1 LYPED
6 NGTYYYNISSA
17 GKIYKPSPGAGS
29 ITVNGAN
36 VSVSITFTE
45 VTYTITFTESG
56 LTSGTWYVNVS
67 TTSQLF
73 SEPYGTTTISFSEP
87 NGTYSF
93 TAQTNYKIDKPS
105 PSSGSFIVN
114 GASVSETITFAKVTY
129 TITFTETGLTSG
141 TWWANVSTTSQVFS
155 EPYTTSTISF
165 TETNG
170 TYYWNVSTNYKLY
183 YPTPASGKF
192 VVNGA
197 NVSVSITFAEKTYT
211 VKFVD
216 KNLTSGN
223 WYVNVTTTS
232 QSFSSAYSSNITF
245 AEGNGTYHFKV
256 YASLVT
262 ASANPSSGNFT
273 VNGTIITITIT
284 FTIEQYYLQTINI
297 TNSTVLSGLYSA
309 GTNFLIQLP
318 TGTMLYTEFISYTS
332 GSSLDIKVV
341 TPGSTSTIEFD
352 EFPTFESYLTKSG
365 YLENSS
371 GTYNF
376 GAVLVPSTMPSFS
389 FGART
394 LFQANANPSNIGSV
408 LPAGEFPLTG
418 NNETYSY
425 QVPVQPGVNYLT
437 INWNDSWS
445 FTNQG
450 ILPGTYVLETDIS
463 SLTFYS
469 ISGLAYVEVSII
481 EPNIAIGQQQPV
493 SISLEQSVR
502 NSTSAIPQS
511 MYGEFSLSVSYV
523 PYGETAPVQ
532 FYPGSFQFTLPFGS
546 TAIATVDDYW
556 QEAVGKAQF
565 TVPDSSISVTIPVN
579 MTELVFSEN
588 GTGASPPLVSIQSG
602 NYNLT
607 TSSPVLV
614 KNGGSYRW
622 FVSALDPQTYLERI
636 YSNIVLATGAV
647 QIVTVPIGS
656 PISSLVI
663 NVYAYNGSG
672 IGELANGGPSIGNP
686 TAILL
691 INNVS
696 VPFSSTFEGL
706 LGQTVNVTV
715 KDVLGHILLQ
725 REIDLNSPLMTVNL
739 NITTPSYMIGFMNDE
754 TIDPSSPLATQYS
767 SISVLGTHA
776 YYNFTTRVQKES
788 EIYLRA
794 GYTYHLYTHDN
805 LTDTLNIS
813 LAGGNVFWAF
823 NGQNITKITEAAF
836 FNATI
841 SLSLYLS
848 PISEVQTNKSSTFTL
863 TIKLERANIFYNL
876 TESQTLFLI
885 RNLSIDLSLN
895 GILLD
900 GVIPKYVSPGV
911 ISFTILVNKTGSGY
925 QISAQVSKTNFSGIM
940 VSGSTYATFASVP
953 FNPSNPP
960 NPMQQFLTSTGA
972 QLFYFLVTIITV
984 IAYVYR
990 RLTKKRTELDDE
1002 VNSAGV
1008 GIEGQVLLKG
1018 MNHRVDPSSPPLTL
1032 IEQQMFDAIP
1042 SKVKDKLIYDLT
1054 SGTVRLNTAKPKF
1067 RWRKIA

>member
-1 LYPED
+1 MYLSIYNAQGAQSSITVYWIREIVNVSMPSSTIGTGTSYYSVSFHESGLPSGTEWYANVTGQTSHSSTTPYVNSTLPNGTYYYNISSINILYHPVPETGSFTINGANVSISITFTEKVYTVTFTESGLPTSYKWYANVTSQSSQSSTTSTISLQEP

-36 VSVSITFTE
+36 VSISITFTE
-45 VTYTITFTESG
+45 VIYTITFTESG
-56 LTSGTWYVNVS
+56 LTNGTWYVNVS
-67 TTSQLF
+67 TTSQAF
-73 SEPYGTTTISFSEP
+73 SELYSATTISFNEP

-93 TAQTNYKIDKPS
+93 TTQTNYKVDKPS
-105 PSSGSFIVN
+105 PSSGTFTVN

-141 TWWANVSTTSQVFS
+141 TWWANVSTTSQTFS

-183 YPTPASGKF
+183 YPTPTSGKF

-245 AEGNGTYHFKV
+245 AEGNGTYHFNV
-256 YASLVT
+256 YASLIT
-262 ASANPSSGNFT
+262 ASPSPASGNFT

-297 TNSTVLSGLYSA
+297 TNLTVLSGLNSA

-341 TPGSTSTIEFD
+341 TPGGTSTIEFD

-376 GAVLVPSTMPSFS
+376 GAVLVPSTMPSYS
-389 FGART
+389 FGTKT
-394 LFQANANPSNIGSV
+394 LFQANANPEAVTAMGPIDM
-408 LPAGEFPLTG
+408 FPQVG
-418 NNETYSY
+418 NNETFEY
-425 QVPVQPGVNYLT
+425 QIPISSSTNYLT
-437 INWNDSWS
+437 VNWNQSWT

-450 ILPGTYVLETDIS
+450 IIPGTYILNTNLA
-463 SLTFYS
+463 SLTFYDT
-469 ISGLAYVEVSII
+469 SGYSFVQVTII
-481 EPNIAIGQQQPV
+481 EPNVNIGQQQQV
-493 SISLEQSVR
+493 SISLEQSVG
-502 NSTSAIPQS
+502 SYVSSLPQAD
-511 MYGEFSLSVSYV
+511 YGQFSLNVSYTLFGGGHAV
-523 PYGETAPVQ
+523 S
-532 FYPGSFQFTLPFGS
+532 FNPGSFQFTLPYGS
-546 TAIATVDDYW
+546 SATVIVSDYW
-556 QEAVGKAQF
+556 HEIVGRTQF
-565 TVPDSSISVTIPVN
+565 TVPDSSISVTIPTN

-588 GTGASPPLVSIQSG
+588 GTGASPPLVSIQFG

-647 QIVTVPIGS
+647 QIVDVPIGS

-836 FNATI
+836 FI
-841 SLSLYLS
+841 
-848 PISEVQTNKSSTFTL
+848 PPCHPVF
-863 TIKLERANIFYNL
+863 FNL
-876 TESQTLFLI
+876 CSGHT
-885 RNLSIDLSLN
+885 R
-895 GILLD
+895 LL
-900 GVIPKYVSPGV
+900 
-911 ISFTILVNKTGSGY
+911 
-925 QISAQVSKTNFSGIM
+925 
-940 VSGSTYATFASVP
+940 
-953 FNPSNPP
+953 
-960 NPMQQFLTSTGA
+960 
-972 QLFYFLVTIITV
+972 
-984 IAYVYR
+984 
-990 RLTKKRTELDDE
+990 
-1002 VNSAGV
+1002 
-1008 GIEGQVLLKG
+1008 
-1018 MNHRVDPSSPPLTL
+1018 
-1032 IEQQMFDAIP
+1032 
-1042 SKVKDKLIYDLT
+1042 
-1054 SGTVRLNTAKPKF
+1054 
-1067 RWRKIA
+1067 